1 MDLNDFRAG
10 VTVLSLLAFLFLV
23 WRVYSR
29 RAADYRDCA
38 ELPFQDEAGA
48 SQRPHTSDASALVK
62 TQESRE

>member
-10 VTVLSLLAFLFLV
+10 VTVVSLLAFLFLV

-38 ELPFQDEAGA
+38 ELPFQDEPSAV
-48 SQRPHTSDASALVK
+48 QPPHTSAASALAPAK
-62 TQESRE
+62 ESRE